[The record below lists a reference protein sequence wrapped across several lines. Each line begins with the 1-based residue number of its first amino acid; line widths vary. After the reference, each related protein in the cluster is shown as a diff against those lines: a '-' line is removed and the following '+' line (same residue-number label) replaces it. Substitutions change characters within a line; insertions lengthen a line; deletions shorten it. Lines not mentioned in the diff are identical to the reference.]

1 MRSTIVISI
10 CLIVSALANSTAR
23 SQDVIAASAKGKV
36 YVQSTQTLVA
46 QETVVNAASYSYYNF
61 PLDGKVTLTGKL
73 NVLGGIDN
81 AVDLALVDLPN
92 FQLLKAGQPYK
103 RFDAG
108 SGVVTNSGAFTFVTP
123 SRNVYY
129 LVLDNRSSLTKRT
142 VNLTVER
149 STSEPTS
156 QANELRVFY
165 ESRYA
170 GLKKLFV
177 FDDFDIHV
185 SACGTVNAFSTPDI
199 VMCRELIEELK
210 NKNVLAAEN
219 FVFLHEVAHSLLNVW
234 QYPMYDNEDA
244 ADEFATV
251 MLILMKRSEDALQA
265 AHWWSEQ
272 GSVAEAKAKFF
283 IDDRHSISPQR
294 ARNIINWLN
303 NEEALMARWLRMMMP
318 NMTSEVLTMIATVEG
333 AAEPQEVKLVQAA
346 QQELAR
352 RGVASK

>member
-1 MRSTIVISI
+1 MRSAHFFLAYLVVSTLAVPFALGQEPGSI
-10 CLIVSALANSTAR
+10 
-23 SQDVIAASAKGKV
+23 SAKGKV
-36 YVQSTQTLVA
+36 YVQSTQTLVS
-46 QETVVNAASYSYYNF
+46 QEAVVNSASYSYYNF
-61 PLDGKVTLTGKL
+61 PLDGKVTLTAKMS
-73 NVLGGIDN
+73 VLGGIDN
-81 AVDLALVDLPN
+81 ALSLALVDLPN
-92 FQLLKAGQPYK
+92 FQLLKAGQPY
-103 RFDAG
+103 RHFEAG
-108 SGVVTNSGAFTFVTP
+108 SGVVTNGGAFTFVTP

-129 LVLDNRSSLTKRT
+129 LVLDNRSSFTKRT

-149 STSEPTS
+149 SMSEPTP
-156 QANELRVFY
+156 QAVELRTLY
-165 ESRYA
+165 EGRYA

-185 SACGTVNAFSTPDI
+185 SACGMVNAFSNPDI
-199 VMCRELIEELK
+199 VMCRELIEELQK
-210 NKNVLAAEN
+210 KNVLAAEN

-234 QYPMYDNEDA
+234 QYPMFDNEDA

-251 MLILMKRSEDALQA
+251 MLVLMKRSEDALQA

-318 NMTSEVLTMIATVEG
+318 NMTSEFLTLVATAENVT
-333 AAEPQEVKLVQAA
+333 EPQEIKLVQAA

-352 RGVASK
+352 RGLASK